1 MKNKL
6 TWVEKVRWAWFLKHL
21 TIEIL
26 WFGWKLRLS
35 SMNQTLEILSPAL
48 FPTITIC
55 PNSDKF
61 NSNPSTVQECSS
73 WSHLPQIV
81 TFLWLQTDICG
92 SGGEHIYTH
101 IIPICF
107 LDYLNRHRFCVENL
121 LCCALI
127 LYWNSFIFISF
138 FNDDIILL

>member
-1 MKNKL
+1 MG
-6 TWVEKVRWAWFLKHL
+6 LKRLKCLGLQTIKSKDLCDHKIVINESDSWNIESSSYSHYFRAGAHL
-21 TIEIL
+21 
-26 WFGWKLRLS
+26 
-35 SMNQTLEILSPAL
+35 P
-48 FPTITIC
+48 IC

-81 TFLWLQTDICG
+81 TFLWFQTDICG

-101 IIPICF
+101 IIAICF